1 MTTFLNNEEEIT
13 LDRTRIADPSLAPE
27 GKKKILWAW
36 QRMAVLS
43 ELEKKYLDEQP
54 LSGITVG
61 ACLHLEAK
69 TACLLLTLQK
79 LGATVAAAGS
89 NPLSTQDDVCAALV
103 EEGVRV
109 FSRRGMTAKEY
120 GENLRS
126 VLDHRPGVI
135 IDDGADLVVMV
146 HEERPETLGE
156 IYGGSEETTTG
167 VKRLKAMERE
177 NILAFPMISVN
188 DALSKYLF
196 DNRYG
201 TGQSVL
207 DGLMRATNVVI
218 AGKVCVIVG
227 YGWCGRG
234 VAMRAKGLGA
244 RVVVVEVDPHR
255 AYEALM
261 DGCEVMDMKGAA
273 AEGDIFLTLTGNYG
287 VIRKEHFAHMK
298 DGAIMGNAGHFDVE
312 IDKKGL
318 ESLSKEIMDVRDNV
332 RTYLMKDGRRLN
344 LVADGRLVNLAAGD
358 GHPIEIMDLSFAL
371 QLESAIHIRK
381 NGGKPGVYNVPREID
396 EAVIR
401 TGLAAQGVVLEV
413 LTPEQEK
420 YLLEWRE

>member
-1 MTTFLNNEEEIT
+1 M
-13 LDRTRIADPSLAPE
+13 DRTRIADPSLAPE

-188 DALSKYLF
+188 D
-196 DNRYG
+196 
-201 TGQSVL
+201 
-207 DGLMRATNVVI
+207 
-218 AGKVCVIVG
+218 
-227 YGWCGRG
+227 
-234 VAMRAKGLGA
+234 
-244 RVVVVEVDPHR
+244 
-255 AYEALM
+255 
-261 DGCEVMDMKGAA
+261 
-273 AEGDIFLTLTGNYG
+273 
-287 VIRKEHFAHMK
+287 
-298 DGAIMGNAGHFDVE
+298 
-312 IDKKGL
+312 
-318 ESLSKEIMDVRDNV
+318 
-332 RTYLMKDGRRLN
+332 
-344 LVADGRLVNLAAGD
+344 
-358 GHPIEIMDLSFAL
+358 
-371 QLESAIHIRK
+371 
-381 NGGKPGVYNVPREID
+381 
-396 EAVIR
+396 
-401 TGLAAQGVVLEV
+401 
-413 LTPEQEK
+413 
-420 YLLEWRE
+420 